1 VVERFPPPLGRF
13 DGDFQV
19 LFIFVLPDEVLQRP
33 GAETG
38 IERCVFGAGFA
49 RDDASYYL
57 TP

>member
-1 VVERFPPPLGRF
+1 VVDRFSPPLGRF

-19 LFIFVLPDEVLQRP
+19 LFVFVLPDELGQRT

-38 IERCVFGAGFA
+38 IERCVFGAGLA
-49 RDDASYYL
+49 RDDASYRL